1 LKEEKKKDEF
11 NEKYYEIKDLVPRVL
26 FMIQETEDMIN
37 LVKNSKYKGD
47 KTEIEICSDYIKDLK
62 KHKLKKIKS
71 IKEKGDKNIKNYKPK
86 NDNKIS
92 DDKEEDKKDYNEW
105 VDIDDN
111 MNEKGE
117 IIIEK
122 NTKTITSHKDSELK
136 KNYIKENERRINSLK
151 NSTLEYYAKEKQEK
165 QNKKEKNTKISIKDT
180 DIDDDIYEKYEKQK
194 KSEAL
199 LLSEIEKNLYERG
212 ERIDEIEKNAAK
224 LASDSEEFYKNAKKI
239 KRNKFM
245 SWTQYNDNDDF
256 KFEDINKGKIICYLS
271 VIFIIIITL
280 VTLLVLFFH

>member
-1 LKEEKKKDEF
+1 
-11 NEKYYEIKDLVPRVL
+11 
-26 FMIQETEDMIN
+26 MIQETEDMIN

-136 KNYIKENERRINSLK
+136 KIILRKMKEGLILSRI
-151 NSTLEYYAKEKQEK
+151 Q
-165 QNKKEKNTKISIKDT
+165 
-180 DIDDDIYEKYEKQK
+180 
-194 KSEAL
+194 
-199 LLSEIEKNLYERG
+199 
-212 ERIDEIEKNAAK
+212 
-224 LASDSEEFYKNAKKI
+224 
-239 KRNKFM
+239 
-245 SWTQYNDNDDF
+245 
-256 KFEDINKGKIICYLS
+256 
-271 VIFIIIITL
+271 
-280 VTLLVLFFH
+280 H